1 MNRKNKRRH
10 IKKDKREK
18 IKKSD
23 NFNLFVKAG
32 FVFLFGVLLLVGLN
46 YYELV
51 LVDNIKEA
59 SVLVNYSPSQEIVL
73 SDTYVKIIQPIIY
86 NIGVIVIVL
95 AVGTMLMELFGYLQ
109 FYRKRIAEVFTDKE
123 LVNLLSDD
131 YKKELKTSLLQGIYK
146 PDTTESTEL
155 ISLFDDRLSNIM
167 DTFYYSEHNTFVE
180 CQLLDSQY
188 IKKSITR
195 VLEIKEINSQK
206 SNYFE
211 DLMCISYKELE
222 KGCSYDAFKM
232 QSIEING
239 KPLEEKKDYD
249 FEITDCKE
257 PYSKIINYRLIN
269 PMEIKNTLLVKMT
282 YTTIVPIEDRLYS
295 VKVNRLCKDMKCRVT
310 FNKND
315 LEVYVTAFKFST
327 GTNTIFKCE
336 HFESI
341 TEANSNGWLLPGEGV
356 AFSLF
361 KKTS

>member
-18 IKKSD
+18 VKKSD

-32 FVFLFGVLLLVGLN
+32 FVFLIGVLFLVGLH
-46 YYELV
+46 YYELA
-51 LVDNIKEA
+51 LVDNVQVV
-59 SVLVNYSPSQEIVL
+59 SSTVNYPPSQKTML
-73 SDTYVKIIQPIIY
+73 PDTYVKIVQPIIY
-86 NIGVIVIVL
+86 NVGVIVIVL

-109 FYRKRIAEVFTDKE
+109 FYRKRIAEVFADKE
-123 LVNLLSDD
+123 LVNLLNDD
-131 YKKELKTSLLQGIYK
+131 YKKELKTSLLQSIYN
-146 PDTTESTEL
+146 PDTTESKEL
-155 ISLFDDRLSNIM
+155 ISLFDNRLSNIM

-180 CQLLDSQY
+180 CQLLESQY
-188 IKKSITR
+188 IKKTITR

-206 SNYFE
+206 QNFFE
-211 DLMCISYKELE
+211 DLMCMSYKDLE
-222 KGCSYDAFKM
+222 TGCNYEAFKM

-239 KPLEEKKDYD
+239 ELLEEKKDYD
-249 FEITDCKE
+249 YEIKDCKE
-257 PYSKIINYRLIN
+257 PYSKIINYWLIN
-269 PMEIKNTLLVKMT
+269 PMEIKDTVLVKMT

-310 FNKND
+310 FNKSD

-327 GTNTIFKCE
+327 EADTSFKCE

-341 TEANSNGWLLPGEGV
+341 TETNSNGWLLPGEGV